1 MIDLIGKGLL
11 ETLLMVVGST
21 LVAYIIGIP
30 LGLLLVVTDRDGIR
44 PMLAV
49 NRIVGVIVNIFRS
62 IPFIILLVWVMPVTR
77 GIVGTTVGCKAA
89 TVPLI
94 IAAAP
99 FIARMVESSAKEVD
113 RGVIEASISMGASV
127 MQIVRKVLMP
137 EAKPSLIV
145 GAAIAI
151 TTILGYSAMAG
162 MTGGGGLGAL
172 AINYGYY
179 RGDSQIMFVMVVIL
193 VIVVQLFQEVGMRLA
208 NKTDKRIR

>member
-1 MIDLIGKGLL
+1 MIDLIGRGLL

-21 LVAYIIGIP
+21 LAAYIIGIP
-30 LGLLLVVTDRDGIR
+30 LGLLLVVTDRDGIH
-44 PMLAV
+44 PMLLV
-49 NRIVGVIVNIFRS
+49 NRVVGVIVNIFRS

-77 GIVGTTVGCKAA
+77 SIVGTTVGCKAA

-162 MTGGGGLGAL
+162 MTGGGVLGAL

-179 RGDSQIMFVMVVIL
+179 RGNGQIMFVMVIIL
-193 VIVVQLFQEVGMRLA
+193 VIVVQLFQEIGMRLA